1 MKHSVSHDLGQQRA
15 KQAAEAA
22 MRAYTTKFAKFHPQT
37 RWVTDSR
44 ADITFNVKGMN
55 LSGSLEVHEKTIDLD
70 LEVPFLL
77 RPFKSQ
83 AISVIEG
90 EIREWIDKARAGQL

>member
-1 MKHSVSHDLGQQRA
+1 MKHSVPHDLGQERS

-22 MRAYTTKFAKFHPQT
+22 IAAYGQKFAKFNPQT
-37 RWVTDSR
+37 RWVTPNR
-44 ADITFNVKGMN
+44 AEIKFSVKGMS
-55 LSGSLEVHEKTIDLD
+55 LSGALEVQPKSIDLD

-90 EIREWIDKARAGQL
+90 EIREWIEKARSGQV

>member
-1 MKHSVSHDLGQQRA
+1 MKHSVSHDLGQERA

-22 MRAYTTKFAKFHPQT
+22 IKSYGEKFAKYHPQT
-37 RWVTDSR
+37 RWVTPNR
-44 ADITFNVKGMN
+44 AEISFTVKGIH
-55 LSGSLEVHEKTIDLD
+55 LSGSIEVREREIDLD
-70 LEVPFLL
+70 MEVPFLL

-90 EIREWIDKARAGQL
+90 EIREWIDKARAGQV

>member
-1 MKHSVSHDLGQQRA
+1 MKHSVPHDLGQERA

-22 MRAYTTKFAKFHPQT
+22 IAAYAQKFAKYTPQT
-37 RWVTDSR
+37 TWVGPNKANIS
-44 ADITFNVKGMN
+44 FNIKGMK
-55 LSGSLEVHEKTIDLD
+55 LSGSIEVLAKSIDLD

-83 AISVIEG
+83 AVHVIES
-90 EIREWIDKARAGQL
+90 EIKEWIDKARSGSV

>member
-1 MKHSVSHDLGQQRA
+1 MKHSVPHDLGQERA

-22 MRAYTTKFAKFHPQT
+22 IAAYGQKFAKYAPQT
-37 RWVTDSR
+37 TWVTPAR
-44 ADITFNVKGMN
+44 ANISFNVKGMT
-55 LSGSLEVHEKTIDLD
+55 LSGSIEVLAKSIDLD

-83 AISVIEG
+83 AIHVIEN
-90 EIREWIDKARAGQL
+90 EIREWIDKARAGQV

>member
-1 MKHSVSHDLGQQRA
+1 MKHSVSHDLGQARA

-22 MRAYTTKFAKFHPQT
+22 IAAYGQKFAKYSPQT
-37 RWVTDSR
+37 RWVTDNR
-44 ADITFNVKGMN
+44 ATISFNIKGMT
-55 LSGSLEVHEKTIDLD
+55 LSGSLEVHAHSIDLD

-83 AISVIEG
+83 AVHIIEG
-90 EIREWIDKARAGQL
+90 EIREWIEKARTGQV